1 MTFLVTLMFRRL
13 GKLNPLYTGWP
24 IHSILCFY
32 EMRNIAFARLF
43 VSFFFLQL
51 QMKCMQQLLI
61 YEKSI
66 TVDVE
71 IKIFKIYYSF
81 FKYI

>member
-1 MTFLVTLMFRRL
+1 
-13 GKLNPLYTGWP
+13 
-24 IHSILCFY
+24 
-32 EMRNIAFARLF
+32 
-43 VSFFFLQL
+43 
-51 QMKCMQQLLI
+51 MQQLLI